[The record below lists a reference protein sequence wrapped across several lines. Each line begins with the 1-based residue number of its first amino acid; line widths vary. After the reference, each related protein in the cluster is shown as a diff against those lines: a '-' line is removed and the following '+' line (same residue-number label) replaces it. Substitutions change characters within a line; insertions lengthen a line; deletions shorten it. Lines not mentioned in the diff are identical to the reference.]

1 MPLKI
6 ATWNLCLGLFHKK
19 DYVRTILHEHELDVL
34 TLQETEILQETDIA
48 NLNIKGYTIEIESN
62 EKKMR
67 IATYI
72 RNNIPYKRRQDLEE
86 KNIHL
91 MIIDVESKP
100 VTRLVS
106 IYRTF
111 QPQDGTT
118 SRDHFNKQLKIID
131 KNITPTTVLLGD
143 LNLDENKRY
152 RINYNQRQLFNDFD
166 LILGHHQLNQLV
178 KEPTWERMVEGNLR
192 DSIIDHIYTNDKS
205 TITNIKLQNMNFG
218 DHKMIVALVGIEMK
232 KEILKI
238 RRRNWKH
245 YSKEALVDELSRVLW
260 QEGIESVQELWNSY
274 EQEILTIVDK
284 LAPIEESKNNT
295 KDRKHPSMRRKTNRR
310 NNLLKKRKSR
320 NLNETEKEELKN
332 ISKSIKSF
340 YYEERKLKVRRRIV
354 PGNNKSLWDAVKI
367 AKDVEPTPLPPTII
381 KDSVSYKRKDAATAF
396 AQFFE
401 EKVKKLEKDLKVRD
415 VVENGR
421 RIVNSQE
428 VNFMTLERVAE
439 CLNELK
445 IKNCEG
451 YDRIPLRILKEGA
464 QILAKPLTVLF
475 GRIYETKEIP
485 EQWKISKIIPLHKK
499 GKKEDVSNYRPI
511 SNLCSISKVYEKLIQ
526 KRFEDIEK
534 ENNVD
539 LTGREQHGFK
549 KNRST
554 VTATLTLQSIISRG
568 LDRND
573 YAAMSSLD
581 LSAAFDLVNL
591 DLLLKRLRIMG
602 IPNDLISLLDIWLR
616 NRFSYVEA
624 NGRNSEIRE
633 NDIGTIQGSILGPI
647 LYALFIRPLYELVK
661 LTTFADDNYLVE
673 TGHCKRE
680 VLKALELKLNK
691 IVKWLRDSGLKVNQ
705 SKTELCVFHRVSD
718 TEGRVVVDDVVIES
732 KNEMNV
738 LGLTFDNK
746 LQWIPQI
753 SRAIKGANKSL
764 QAIKLIRKYFTKSEI
779 VQLLT
784 SNFYS
789 KLYYGAEIW
798 HIPTLN
804 QNCKKLL
811 LSASAN
817 ALKLCNN
824 FYDPSLSYLEL
835 HRIHKRAL
843 PNNFCLYRHSLLLY
857 KLFNNI
863 SPTRDWLD
871 LNFQIVNTSRQVNFE
886 VQNHSTYKV
895 GNNILSNRL
904 SILNKKIT
912 LDMLN
917 LSLESYKIKC
927 KALFLQ

>member
-1 MPLKI
+1 MTIKI

-19 DYVRTILHEHELDVL
+19 DYVRAILHENEIDIL
-34 TLQETEILQETDIA
+34 TLQETEIPQKTNIE
-48 NLNIKGYTIEIESN
+48 NLNIKGYAMEVESN

-72 RNNIPYKRRQDLEE
+72 KNNLPYKRRLDLE
-86 KNIHL
+86 KQNLHL
-91 MIIDVESKP
+91 MILDVQTNP
-100 VTRLVS
+100 ITRLIS

-111 QPQDGTT
+111 QPQDGST

-131 KNITPTTVLLGD
+131 KATTPNTILLGD
-143 LNLDENKRY
+143 WNLDENKRY
-152 RINYNQRQLFNDFD
+152 LINYNQRQLFNDFNQ
-166 LILGHHQLNQLV
+166 ILGHHQFNQLV
-178 KEPTWERMVEGNLR
+178 REPTWERMVEGNLR
-192 DSIIDHIYTNDKS
+192 DSIIDHIYTNDEL
-205 TITNIKLQNMNFG
+205 TISNVKLLNMSFG
-218 DHKMIVALVGIEMK
+218 DHKMVVAMISNEID

-238 RRRNWKH
+238 KRRNWKH
-245 YSKEALVDELSRVLW
+245 YSKDSLVDELLRVNW
-260 QEGIESVQELWNSY
+260 HEEIDSVQELWNSY
-274 EQEILTIVDK
+274 EQEIATITDK
-284 LAPIEESKNNT
+284 LAPIEEQVNNT
-295 KDRKHPSMRRKTNRR
+295 ERKKHTNMVRKMNRR
-310 NNLLKKRKSR
+310 NNLLKKRKVR
-320 NLNETEKEELKN
+320 DLTEAEKEE
-332 ISKSIKSF
+332 IKSINKSMKSF
-340 YYEERKLKVRRRIV
+340 YYEERKQKVRRRIV
-354 PGNNKSLWDAVKI
+354 PGNNKSLWDAVRI
-367 AKDVEPTPLPPTII
+367 AKDIEPTPLPPTII
-381 KDSVSYKRKDAATAF
+381 KDSVSYERKDAATAF

-401 EKVKKLEKDLKVRD
+401 EKVKKLEKDLKVQYG
-415 VVENGR
+415 VKNGR
-421 RIVNSQE
+421 RILKSE
-428 VNFMTLERVAE
+428 EINFMTLERITE
-439 CLNELK
+439 CLNEMK

-451 YDRIPLRILKEGA
+451 YDRIPLRVLKEGA
-464 QILAKPLTVLF
+464 QVLAKPLAILF
-475 GRIYETKEIP
+475 NKIYETKEIP

-511 SNLCSISKVYEKLIQ
+511 SNLCSMSKVYEKLIL

-549 KNRST
+549 KNKST
-554 VTATLTLQSIISRG
+554 ITATLTLQSIISRG
-568 LDRND
+568 LDRNE

-591 DLLLKRLRIMG
+591 DLLLKRLKIMG
-602 IPNDLISLLDIWLR
+602 LPNDVLSLLEVWLR
-616 NRFSYVEA
+616 NRYSYVEA
-624 NGRNSEIRE
+624 NGNNSEIKE
-633 NDIGTIQGSILGPI
+633 SDKAIQGSILGPI

-673 TGHCKRE
+673 VGNCKRT
-680 VLKALELKLNK
+680 VLKELELKLNK
-691 IVKWLRDSGLKVNQ
+691 IVKWLRDSGLRVNE
-705 SKTELCVFHRVSD
+705 SKTELCVFHRVRD
-718 TEGRVVVDDVVIES
+718 TEGRIVIDDVVIES

-738 LGLTFDNK
+738 LGLTFDSK

-753 SRAIKGANKSL
+753 SRAINGANKSL
-764 QAIKLIRKYFTKSEI
+764 QAVKLIRKYFTKSEI

-817 ALKLCNN
+817 ALKLCNK
-824 FYDPSLSYLEL
+824 FYDPSISYLEL

-843 PNNFCLYRHSLLLY
+843 PHKFCLYRHSLLLY
-857 KLFNNI
+857 RLFNNF

-871 LNFQIVNTSRQVNFE
+871 LNFQIVNTSRQAKFE
-886 VQNHSTYKV
+886 VQNRSAYKV

-904 SILNKKIT
+904 SILNKQIT

-917 LSLESYKIKC
+917 LSLESYKLKC